1 MGWRIR
7 IAVCMTG
14 LGVLLAQATLPAQAD
29 DAGSLSVE
37 SAAEE
42 YQSGDEQSTA
52 ELADAASPTEAVPLS
67 ETAHGAQTSDGTS
80 TVTVADNGTA
90 MLSTPGLPKFGIDPR
105 TSFESSDVVDG
116 AVVTSG
122 GGNGTDLVVR
132 ATPDGVQMVSVLP
145 DESAS
150 TRSKFDLK
158 LPDDA
163 SVVPGDSGT
172 VTIVAPV
179 TTQQPTEAEQAR
191 VAAAVDA
198 VLAQNPD
205 SDDLTSDQVAQLDA
219 IPPAATQSVT
229 EDTIIA
235 TIDTPWAVDANGNQV
250 PTHYEIS
257 GSTLTQVIQT
267 DSNTAFPVTAD
278 PSAKWWAE
286 KAAKCAGGV
295 LSLAAAGYA
304 KFAVAIAKLVKKMKA
319 ASASSALGKAYAA
332 WKKLGSSE
340 SSRFGE
346 LVSQLKS
353 LAGLVAKHGASGVAK
368 HKAKGGKAAACYN
381 FIKYGASV
389 VASVFGLQSCY
400 DMIKEA

>member
-7 IAVCMTG
+7 VAVCVTG
-14 LGVLLAQATLPAQAD
+14 IGVLFSQATLPAQAD
-29 DAGSLSVE
+29 DAGSSSVE
-37 SAAEE
+37 SAADQ

-52 ELADAASPTEAVPLS
+52 ELVATASPTDAVPLT
-67 ETAHGAQTSDGTS
+67 ETAHGAQASDGTS
-80 TVTVADNGTA
+80 KVVVADDGTA
-90 MLSTPGLPKFGIDPR
+90 VLSTPGMPKFGIDPR
-105 TSFESSDVVDG
+105 TAFESSDVVDG

-132 ATPDGVQMVSVLP
+132 ATADGVQMVSVLP

-158 LPDDA
+158 VPDDA

-172 VTIVAPV
+172 VNIVAPV
-179 TTQQPTEAEQAR
+179 TTQQPSEAEQAR

-205 SDDLTSDQVAQLDA
+205 SDELTAEQVAQLDA
-219 IPPAATQSVT
+219 IAPAATQPVT
-229 EDTIIA
+229 EDTNIA

-250 PTHYEIS
+250 PTHYDIN
-257 GSTLTQVIQT
+257 GSTLTQVIEP

-278 PSAKWWAE
+278 PSVKWWAE

-295 LSLAAAGYA
+295 ASLVAAGYA
-304 KFAVAIAKLVKKMKA
+304 KFAVEIAKLVKKMKT
-319 ASASSALGKAYAA
+319 ASASSELGKAYAA

-340 SSRFGE
+340 SSRFDE

-368 HKAKGGKAAACYN
+368 HKAKGGAAAASYN
-381 FIKYGASV
+381 FIKYGANV
-389 VASVFGLQSCY
+389 VAAVFGLQSCY